1 MTVRAS
7 GINPEMLRW
16 ARERAGYSIEE
27 IARRRR
33 VASAAVEEW
42 EQGKSYPTWRQLEQ
56 LADKDYH
63 RSTSF
68 FFLNSPPDE
77 ITVSAEFRRL
87 PSSMLEGLEADTLL
101 AVRQARLRQADLGE
115 LLRGQGIGERF
126 ILKDL
131 SGEVN
136 SKDPVQLASD
146 VRERLEVSLE
156 EQKRW
161 QNADQALKQWRERV
175 EDNGIWVFKR
185 TFKQKDVA
193 GFCLNDEA
201 FPVIYVNNGQSKT
214 RQIFTVFHELAHL
227 LFDFNYLEWSD
238 SERYTNVLGEGELE
252 VEIACNRFAGEY
264 LVPSADFDR
273 SVSQRAFDPLSE
285 EHISALANDYK
296 VSREVILRKF
306 LDRGRLSGDQYR
318 QRVQSWSSGFSASPS
333 SGGNYYATQ
342 AAYLG
347 QKYLRA
353 AYQALDDGRIDD
365 FQLAEF
371 LGVKG
376 ASLERLER
384 YAWE

>member
-16 ARERAGYSIEE
+16 ARTRAGYSMEDV
-27 IARRRR
+27 ARRRR
-33 VASAAVEEW
+33 VDPATVEDW
-42 EQGKSYPTWRQLEQ
+42 EEGKSYPTWRQLEQ

-63 RSTSF
+63 RSTGF
-68 FFLNSPPDE
+68 FFLNNPPE
-77 ITVSAEFRRL
+77 ESTVSAEFRRL
-87 PSSMLEGLEADTLL
+87 PSSMLEGLEADTLY
-101 AVRQARLRQADLGE
+101 AVRQARLRQEDLGE
-115 LLRGQGIGERF
+115 LLGDQGIGERF

-131 SGEVN
+131 AGEVN
-136 SKDPVQLASD
+136 PKDPVQLASD
-146 VRERLEVSLE
+146 VRERLEVGLD
-156 EQKRW
+156 EQKAWR
-161 QNADQALKQWRERV
+161 NPDDALKQWRERV
-175 EDNGIWVFKR
+175 EDQGVWVFKR
-185 TFKQKDVA
+185 SFKQKDVA
-193 GFCLNDEA
+193 GFCLNDDV

-227 LFDFNYLEWSD
+227 IFDFNYLEWSD
-238 SERYTNVLGEGELE
+238 SERYANVLDEGERE
-252 VEIACNRFAGEY
+252 IEIACNRFAGEL
-264 LVPSADFDR
+264 LVPSVDFDR
-273 SVSQRAFDPLSE
+273 SVSQRSVNTLSE
-285 EHISALANDYK
+285 EHLIALANDYK

-318 QRVQSWSSGFSASPS
+318 QWVQSWSSGFSASSS

-353 AYQALDDGRIDD
+353 AFQALVDGRIND
-365 FQLAEF
+365 FQLAQL

-376 ASLERLER
+376 SSLERLER